1 MNSNDTT
8 WLFFKGNKYL
18 LSGDHQK
25 KGKKRKSPTDS
36 RQSEPQEPEGKKK
49 KKKDGEDFESRSVE
63 HWCFLGNPDLVHH
76 MR

>member
-1 MNSNDTT
+1 MII
-8 WLFFKGNKYL
+8 
-18 LSGDHQK
+18 
-25 KGKKRKSPTDS
+25 KRKAKKEKVQQIVDS
-36 RQSEPQEPEGKKK
+36 LSLRSQKAKRK

>member
-8 WLFFKGNKYL
+8 WLFFKGSKYL

-49 KKKDGEDFESRSVE
+49 KKKTERILSPALSSTGAF
-63 HWCFLGNPDLVHH
+63 WATQI
-76 MR
+76 